1 MANLTVTLTESVT
14 LNGSVRGSTNQLT
27 ITGIEQVMER
37 IVTIPAS
44 ADTTVLL
51 AKSTVATSDGAIDIQ
66 DTKYIRIT
74 NLDSTNSV
82 TLSLQVDV
90 DNDDSAAD
98 ESCSILLEAGKTF
111 MLGTP
116 HECVNVN
123 DSSASIQQSLKDLE
137 SILVDSAANSV
148 KLELFVAGA

>member
-37 IVTIPAS
+37 IVTIPGS

-51 AKSTVATSDGAIDIQ
+51 TKQTVASSDSAIDIQ
-66 DTKYIRIT
+66 DTKYIRVT

-82 TLSLQVDV
+82 TLSLQIDINT
-90 DNDDSAAD
+90 NDSGSDAST
-98 ESCSILLEAGKTF
+98 SILLEAGKTF

-116 HECVNVN
+116 HECANVN
-123 DSSASIQQSLKDLE
+123 ASSAAIQTALKDLE
-137 SILVDSAANSV
+137 SILVDSGSNAV

>member
-1 MANLTVTLTESVT
+1 MANLTVTITESVT

-27 ITGIEQVMER
+27 ITGIESVFER
-37 IVTIPAS
+37 IVTIPNDQ
-44 ADTTVLL
+44 DTTILL
-51 AKSTVATSDGAIDIQ
+51 TKASVASSDSAVDIQ

-82 TLSLQVDV
+82 TLSLQLDV
-90 DNDDSAAD
+90 NENDSGAD
-98 ESCSILLEAGKTF
+98 QSVSILLEAGKTF

-116 HECVNVN
+116 HDAIGVDD
-123 DSSASIQQSLKDLE
+123 DSSAIQTSLADFE
-137 SILVDSAANSV
+137 SILVDTAANTV